1 MTIDQRL
8 PALRALRR
16 QLQSDAE
23 TARNIVETAIANG
36 KDATGL
42 VMRQHEINASLIELD
57 YVIEYHSDQRDNRV
71 EISRHTLIAAT
82 ILYLFLMIPVLYLL
96 FAANVGH

>member
-16 QLQSDAE
+16 QLQSDLDA
-23 TARNIVETAIANG
+23 ARNLVDSAIAGG

-42 VMRQHEINASLIELD
+42 VLRQQDINAALVELD

-71 EISRHTLIAAT
+71 EISKHTLIAAT
-82 ILYLFLMIPVLYLL
+82 ILYLLLMVPVLYLL

>member
-1 MTIDQRL
+1 MTVDQRL
-8 PALRALRR
+8 PALRAVRR

-23 TARNIVETAIANG
+23 AARNIVDTAIANG

-42 VMRQHEINASLIELD
+42 VMRQHEINAALIELD

-71 EISRHTLIAAT
+71 EVSRHTLIAAT